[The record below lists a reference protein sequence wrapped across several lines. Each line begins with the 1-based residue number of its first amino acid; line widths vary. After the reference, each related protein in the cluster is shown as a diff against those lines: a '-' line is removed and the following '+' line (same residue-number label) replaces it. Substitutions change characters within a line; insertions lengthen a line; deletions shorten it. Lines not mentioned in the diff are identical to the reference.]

1 MRGCYTPKPFFHQF
15 PQGWHQRGK
24 GGKHLSGLAGGEL
37 EVGRDDL
44 HTQNRF
50 ESLAS
55 PMMETEM
62 KTSTAQPVDSTRSE
76 QQSHTNDPI
85 DPKGKGRIRED
96 TGRVEKERNTGN
108 SGTGKGKKDTYQTI
122 DNMTIADLEKLIEET
137 KQKYDQES
145 KTLTKY
151 KQEPDCNA
159 QYLTCIKTLEETQLY
174 LRDKGTVIS
183 CEIDK
188 RRDDESAQKV
198 GMEGEGE
205 EDGQFSQEKGQSKS
219 EHMYPPPYK
228 LRNVT
233 TE

>member
-1 MRGCYTPKPFFHQF
+1 
-15 PQGWHQRGK
+15 
-24 GGKHLSGLAGGEL
+24 
-37 EVGRDDL
+37 
-44 HTQNRF
+44 
-50 ESLAS
+50 
-55 PMMETEM
+55 METEM

-96 TGRVEKERNTGN
+96 TGRMEKERNTGN
-108 SGTGKGKKDTYQTI
+108 SGTGKGEKDTYQTI

-137 KQKYDQES
+137 KQKYDQ
-145 KTLTKY
+145 
-151 KQEPDCNA
+151 
-159 QYLTCIKTLEETQLY
+159 TLEETQLY